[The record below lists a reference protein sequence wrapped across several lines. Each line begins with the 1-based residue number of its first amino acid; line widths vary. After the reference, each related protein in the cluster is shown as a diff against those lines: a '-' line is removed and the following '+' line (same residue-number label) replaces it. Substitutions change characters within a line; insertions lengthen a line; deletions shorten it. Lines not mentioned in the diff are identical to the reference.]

1 MPIDRVIVNASPLIC
16 LFKSGLQDLLPGL
29 FQEISVP
36 EAVLKEVTASGKSDF
51 PAEKLSQQQW
61 LNIATGIPLDLRVAA
76 WDLGR
81 GESEVIS
88 FALMNPSYRVV
99 LDDREARRCAETLGC
114 KSIRTAG
121 ILVLARRRNLLPS
134 LRDAF
139 LQLSNS
145 GLWISRDLIYE
156 LCIRKPIRGCQSIRD
171 AVRCIDFPL
180 VSYFKSKV
188 RCCALL
194 QLQI

>member
-16 LFKSGLQDLLPGL
+16 LFKSGLQDLLPEL
-29 FQEISVP
+29 FQDISVP

-51 PAEKLSQQQW
+51 PAEQLSQQQW
-61 LNIATGIPLDLRVAA
+61 LKIATGISIDLRVAA

-88 FALMNPSYRVV
+88 FALLNPSHCVV
-99 LDDREARRCAETLGC
+99 LADREARRCSETLGC
-114 KSIRTAG
+114 KSIGTAG

-139 LQLSNS
+139 SQLSNS
-145 GLWISRDLIYE
+145 GFWISRDLIEE
-156 LCIRKPIRGCQSIRD
+156 LCRQEGE
-171 AVRCIDFPL
+171 
-180 VSYFKSKV
+180 
-188 RCCALL
+188 
-194 QLQI
+194 

>member
-51 PAEKLSQQQW
+51 PAEQLSQQHW
-61 LNIATGIPLDLRVAA
+61 LKIATGIPLDLRVTA

-114 KSIRTAG
+114 KSIGTAG

-134 LRDAF
+134 LRDTF
-139 LQLSNS
+139 SKLSNS
-145 GLWISRDLIYE
+145 GLWISRDLIDE
-156 LCIRKPIRGCQSIRD
+156 LCNLEGE
-171 AVRCIDFPL
+171 
-180 VSYFKSKV
+180 
-188 RCCALL
+188 
-194 QLQI
+194 